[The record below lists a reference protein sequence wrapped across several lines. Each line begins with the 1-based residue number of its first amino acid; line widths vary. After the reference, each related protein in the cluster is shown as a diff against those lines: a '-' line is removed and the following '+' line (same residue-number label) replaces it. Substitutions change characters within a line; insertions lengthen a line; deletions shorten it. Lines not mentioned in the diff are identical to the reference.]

1 MLKPNTVYFKTQA
14 GIQEVKARVLGL
26 RAELRRLLILVDG
39 NAPLSRLAI
48 FVRGSEIDSV
58 IAELEVL
65 GLVTSGTSSPAA
77 VGLPIAAPA
86 SIAEPVQRPAP
97 PLAAAPAPAPTLY
110 ANLAPTA
117 AQLLAVRNTAIRTLH
132 EMLGPDAD
140 SLAIKIERCVDAQEL
155 RVVITDIRQTLDRQ
169 MGTDKGQRFLEEVRA
184 AAEDTR

>member
-58 IAELEVL
+58 MAELEVL

-86 SIAEPVQRPAP
+86 SIAEPVERPATP
-97 PLAAAPAPAPTLY
+97 PPAAAPAPTLY

-140 SLAIKIERCVDAQEL
+140 SLAIKIERCIDAQEL